1 MIDQV
6 QFLLQNYPWMQ
17 HLVAIM
23 IVCRVIFKPTFMI
36 IGKYVELTVEKDDDK
51 KLHRIMDSKSYKMAV
66 FIVDLLV
73 SYKLPSI
80 KKGKK

>member
-1 MIDQV
+1 
-6 QFLLQNYPWMQ
+6 
-17 HLVAIM
+17 
-23 IVCRVIFKPTFMI
+23 MI